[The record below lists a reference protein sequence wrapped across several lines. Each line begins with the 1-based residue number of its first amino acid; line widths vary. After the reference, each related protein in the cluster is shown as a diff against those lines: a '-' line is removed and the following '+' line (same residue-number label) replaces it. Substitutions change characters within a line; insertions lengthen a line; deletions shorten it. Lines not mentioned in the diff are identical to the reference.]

1 MGNDSK
7 QQFIAQVNQDNLN
20 LVLTKDDVVFG
31 TVSDN
36 PEGRSITRI
45 VAVPG
50 SGYRGGV
57 TLRYNRL
64 RLGKLFGFF
73 QPKVLV
79 PDDTEPTPGLLIAL
93 VKDRYGVELSE
104 EDLTILRK
112 TTSQG
117 DFYVVEARDTSLKY
131 SESTEIMLEF
141 NQLEIG
147 TVIDSETNNYV
158 YPIEQGD
165 GIPRLIDGLVYSGG
179 WFVPEAGIELTAFTM
194 GMSGDANLAWL
205 AQTLSGDDWT
215 HSLEPRERNTEGSLV
230 DYNGPI
236 SGVALIEDPAISL
249 LSTPSGE
256 VSNVLVL
263 KLDPTLCTSVTGSLT
278 FYY

>member
-7 QQFIAQVNQDNLN
+7 QEFITQVNRDNLN

-31 TVSDN
+31 KVNDDQ
-36 PEGRSITRI
+36 EGRSITRI

-93 VKDRYGVELSE
+93 VKDRYGVELF
-104 EDLTILRK
+104 EDDLIILRK
-112 TTSQG
+112 ATSQG
-117 DFYVVEARDTSLKY
+117 DFYVVEAKDTSLKF
-131 SESTEIMLEF
+131 SESTEIKLEF
-141 NQLEIG
+141 NQLEIDV
-147 TVIDSETNNYV
+147 VIDSETNNYV
-158 YPIEQGD
+158 YPVEQVD
-165 GIPRLIDGLVYSGG
+165 GAGRLIDGLVYSGG
-179 WFVPEAGIELTAFTM
+179 WFVPEAHIELSAFVM

-205 AQTLSGDDWT
+205 AQTLSGDDWS

-236 SGVALIEDPAISL
+236 SGVSLIEEPAISL
-249 LSTPSGE
+249 LTPPSGGDG
-256 VSNVLVL
+256 NVLVL
-263 KLDPTLCTSVTGSLT
+263 TLDPTHCTGVTGSLT